1 MRRLSGSR
9 RPRRGV
15 QSRPMLEVAFTLF
28 GAGVTWLEVIAF
40 ALALGCVICNVLE
53 IHWAWPLAIAASL
66 LYAWLFFTSKLYG
79 DVAVQAFF
87 VVSSIWGWYQWL
99 FGHRKTAAGAVQP
112 LRITR
117 LGRRRVLAVAALW
130 LALWPL
136 LGAALARFTD
146 TDVPYFNALPT
157 IGSFIG
163 QILLALK
170 FVETWPV
177 WLIVN
182 AVSVV
187 LYATKALWLTVVL
200 YILFGALAIAGWR
213 RWNRLVQ

>member
-1 MRRLSGSR
+1 
-9 RPRRGV
+9 
-15 QSRPMLEVAFTLF
+15 MLEIAFTLF

-40 ALALGCVICNVLE
+40 ALALGCVVFNVLE

-66 LYAWLFFTSKLYG
+66 LYAWLFFASRLYG
-79 DVAVQAFF
+79 DVAVQSFF
-87 VVSSIWGWYQWL
+87 VVSSLWGWYQWL
-99 FGHRKTAAGAVQP
+99 FGRRAGAGSEPSP
-112 LRITR
+112 LRIAR
-117 LGRRRVLAVAALW
+117 LGRRRVVAVGLLW
-130 LALWPL
+130 LAAWPALGL
-136 LGAALARFTD
+136 LLASFTD

-157 IGSFIG
+157 VGSFIG

-187 LYATKALWLTVVL
+187 LYASKSLWLTALL
-200 YILFGALAIAGWR
+200 YVIFAALAVAGWR
-213 RWNRLVQ
+213 RWRRLAR

>member
-40 ALALGCVICNVLE
+40 ALALGCVVLNVLE

-66 LYAWLFFTSKLYG
+66 LYGWLFFVSRLYG
-79 DVAVQAFF
+79 DVAVQSFF
-87 VVSSIWGWYQWL
+87 VLSSLWGWYQWL
-99 FGHRKTAAGAVQP
+99 FGRREDAGGAEAP
-112 LRITR
+112 LRIAR
-117 LGRRRVLAVAALW
+117 LGGARLAVVGLLW
-130 LALWPL
+130 LAAWPALGL
-136 LGAALARFTD
+136 LLARFTD
-146 TDVPYFNALPT
+146 TDVPYFNAFPT

-182 AVSVV
+182 AVSVA
-187 LYATKALWLTVVL
+187 LYGSKSLWLTALL
-200 YILFGALAIAGWR
+200 YVLFGALAVAGWR
-213 RWNRLVQ
+213 RWGRLVR

>member
-9 RPRRGV
+9 RPWRGV

-40 ALALGCVICNVLE
+40 ALALGCVVLNVLE

-66 LYAWLFFTSKLYG
+66 LYGWLFFVSRLYG
-79 DVAVQAFF
+79 DVAVQSFF
-87 VVSSIWGWYQWL
+87 VLSSLWGWYQWL
-99 FGHRKTAAGAVQP
+99 FGRREDAGGAEAP
-112 LRITR
+112 LRIAR
-117 LGRRRVLAVAALW
+117 LGGARLAVVGLLW
-130 LALWPL
+130 LAAWPALGL
-136 LGAALARFTD
+136 LLARFTD
-146 TDVPYFNALPT
+146 TDVPYFNAFPT

-182 AVSVV
+182 AVSVA
-187 LYATKALWLTVVL
+187 LYGSKSLWLTALL
-200 YILFGALAIAGWR
+200 YVLFGALAVAGWR
-213 RWNRLVQ
+213 RWGRLVR

>member
-1 MRRLSGSR
+1 
-9 RPRRGV
+9 
-15 QSRPMLEVAFTLF
+15 MLEIAFTVL

-40 ALALGCVICNVLE
+40 ALALGCVVFNVLE

-66 LYAWLFFTSKLYG
+66 LYAWLFYTSRLYG

-99 FGHRKTAAGAVQP
+99 FGRRVGRTGVVVP
-112 LRITR
+112 LRIAR
-117 LGRRRVLAVAALW
+117 LGRRRLVAVGLSW
-130 LALWPL
+130 LILWPL
-136 LGAALARFTD
+136 LGALLARFTD
-146 TDVPYFNALPT
+146 TDVPYFNAFPT
-157 IGSFIG
+157 VGSFIG

-182 AVSVV
+182 AVSIV
-187 LYATKALWLTVVL
+187 LYASKSLTAVL
-200 YILFGALAIAGWR
+200 YLIFGVLALAGWR
-213 RWNRLVQ
+213 RWQRLLR